1 MAVNTELT
9 SQHDGTLTSPQLL
22 VIGFLAVFIVGIG
35 AGAALFAPGSGFF
48 SSEDEAFSASVDAS
62 QGTNQY
68 ILVEVDEGDNDEEVL
83 IEHIHHVFFFTAID
97 RGGLITWDFG
107 DGSTATGALTN
118 HSFAEPGYYTVQ
130 ATELLDGLVETVVLS
145 VEVDLVSQA
154 EVDNMECVCAPTAKD
169 TVILLSEHEGQT
181 ALEGFVKVEH
191 DGSSESCSLR
201 NPLQECHVRVMLQ
214 RLSGGDVVEESV
226 LFDDTFRT
234 NEKVVD
240 FAFDDVMLQPGERLQ
255 LRLETD
261 QLRDWHKP
269 TAEWS
274 TEAPVV

>member
-1 MAVNTELT
+1 MAVNHGIVT
-9 SQHDGTLTSPQLL
+9 QHEGALTSPQLL
-22 VIGFLAVFIVGIG
+22 AVGLLAVFLVGLG
-35 AGAALFAPGSGFF
+35 AGAVLFAPGSGLFA
-48 SSEDEAFSASVDAS
+48 SEGEDFTASVDS
-62 QGTNQY
+62 PIGTNQY

-118 HSFAEPGYYTVQ
+118 HSFAEPGYYTVR
-130 ATELLDGLVETVVLS
+130 ATELLEGAIEEVQLI

-169 TVILLSEHEGQT
+169 TVIVLSEHEGQSSI
-181 ALEGFVKVEH
+181 GGYVKVEH

-226 LFDDTFRT
+226 LFDDTFRS

-240 FAFDDVMLQPGERLQ
+240 FVFDTVELQPGERLQ

-274 TEAPVV
+274 TDAPVV

>member
-1 MAVNTELT
+1 MAVNHGIVA
-9 SQHDGTLTSPQLL
+9 QHEGALTSPQLL
-22 VIGFLAVFIVGIG
+22 AVGLLAVFLVGLG
-35 AGAALFAPGSGFF
+35 AGAVLFAPGSGLFA
-48 SSEDEAFSASVDAS
+48 SEGEDFTASVDS
-62 QGTNQY
+62 PIGTNQY

-118 HSFAEPGYYTVQ
+118 HSFAEPGYYTVR
-130 ATELLDGLVETVVLS
+130 ATELLEGAIEEVQLI

-169 TVILLSEHEGQT
+169 TVIVLSEHEGQSSI
-181 ALEGFVKVEH
+181 GGYVKVEH

-226 LFDDTFRT
+226 LFDDTFRS

-240 FAFDDVMLQPGERLQ
+240 FVFETVELQPGERLQ

-274 TEAPVV
+274 TDAPVV

>member
-130 ATELLDGLVETVVLS
+130 ATELLDGLVETVVLT

-169 TVILLSEHEGQT
+169 TVICCPST
-181 ALEGFVKVEH
+181 KAKRPSR
-191 DGSSESCSLR
+191 GS
-201 NPLQECHVRVMLQ
+201 
-214 RLSGGDVVEESV
+214 
-226 LFDDTFRT
+226 
-234 NEKVVD
+234 
-240 FAFDDVMLQPGERLQ
+240 
-255 LRLETD
+255 
-261 QLRDWHKP
+261 
-269 TAEWS
+269 
-274 TEAPVV
+274 